1 MTPLV
6 FDDLWK
12 LIAALLVGS
21 IIGLEREYQYKAA
34 GFRTI
39 ILITLGSALYTI
51 ISTNIDPAHD
61 KTRIAANIIT
71 GIGFL
76 GAGTIL
82 RDGGRITGL
91 TTAATIWIAAALG
104 MGVGAGELAF
114 TAIAT
119 LVTLIVLLF
128 FPKIGAIIDRLREAR
143 TYTIV
148 IVSGNIQKTEKVME
162 VFKTHQI
169 RISEK
174 HLEKVGKRIKS
185 TWRTIG
191 SPKNHEKCIKSLAHN
206 RDIVEISY

>member
-1 MTPLV
+1 MNTVLI
-6 FDDLWK
+6 DDLWK
-12 LIAALLVGS
+12 LGAALLVGS

-51 ISTNIDPAHD
+51 ISTHIDPAHD

-82 RDGGRITGL
+82 REGGRITGL

-104 MGVGAGELAF
+104 MGAGAGELTF
-114 TAIAT
+114 TAMAT
-119 LVTLIVLLF
+119 LMTLIVLLF
-128 FPKIGAIIDRLREAR
+128 FPRIGALIDRLREAR

-148 IVSGNIQKTEKVME
+148 IVSGNVQKTEKIAQA
-162 VFKTHQI
+162 FKTCHI
-169 RISEK
+169 RIAEQ
-174 HLEKVGKRIKS
+174 HVEKVGRRIKS
-185 TWRTIG
+185 SWRTIG
-191 SPKNHEKCIKSLAHN
+191 LPKNHEKFLKTLSRDRKS
-206 RDIVEISY
+206 VV